1 MKKNIF
7 IIAVSAFLAAFAVF
21 FPSCNTVKEIPDDL
35 SAAQLIQLGQDAY
48 GNAQYKNAELYYST
62 VISRYGMNNDTY
74 IEAKY
79 ELGHL
84 YLKQKDYTAAYDTFK
99 KIVDLYASSAPGTYP
114 GAYSKLA
121 QIEMAKIPENKLPK
135 TDASIVQPP
144 AVNTAGTATDSAAA
158 GQDTANTTPAD

>member
-7 IIAVSAFLAAFAVF
+7 IIAIFAAFVVL
-21 FPSCNTVKEIPDDL
+21 FPSCSTVKEIPDDL

-48 GNAQYKNAELYYST
+48 GSAQYKNAEIYYST
-62 VISRYGMNNDTY
+62 VISRYGMNNDIY

-84 YLKQKDYTAAYDTFK
+84 YLKQKNYTAAYNAFK
-99 KIVDLYASSAPGTYP
+99 EIVDLYASAAPGTYP

-135 TDASIVQPP
+135 TEASIVQPP
-144 AVNTAGTATDSAAA
+144 AANTTGTDKSSTAS
-158 GQDTANTTPAD
+158 GQDTAGTNTAD

>member
-7 IIAVSAFLAAFAVF
+7 IIAIFAAFVVF
-21 FPSCNTVKEIPDDL
+21 FPSCSTVKEIPDDL

-48 GNAQYKNAELYYST
+48 GNAQYKNAEMYYST
-62 VISRYGMNNDTY
+62 VISRYGMNTDTY

-84 YLKQKDYTAAYDTFK
+84 YLKQKYYTAAYSAFK
-99 KIVDLYASSAPGTYP
+99 EIVDLYASTAPGTYP

-135 TDASIVQPP
+135 TEASMVQPP
-144 AVNTAGTATDSAAA
+144 AADTNSTASGQNATD
-158 GQDTANTTPAD
+158 TNTTD